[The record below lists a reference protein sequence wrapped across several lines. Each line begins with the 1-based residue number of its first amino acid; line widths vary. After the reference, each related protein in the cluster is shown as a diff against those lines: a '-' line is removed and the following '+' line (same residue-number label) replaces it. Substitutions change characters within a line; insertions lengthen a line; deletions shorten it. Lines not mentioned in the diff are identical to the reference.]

1 MRGGGVSFSLKLLLP
16 GLNLSDEG
24 WLEVRGRGIMGRCST
39 ELQVFPFECVFL
51 LMSREAANEGR
62 REKIVKVSVKRGEG
76 YRFVYRSF
84 FSHH

>member
-1 MRGGGVSFSLKLLLP
+1 
-16 GLNLSDEG
+16 
-24 WLEVRGRGIMGRCST
+24 MGRCST

-51 LMSREAANEGR
+51 VRSREAANEGR